1 MRLAAQAKGGFY
13 PAPVEAVALAASY
26 LAPPDDKPFT
36 ILDPCAGRG
45 SAIGR
50 LANLLGCPKQHTY
63 VIELDEARSATC
75 RDHLG
80 EAAHVVGP
88 SSFFGAAI
96 TPKSFSLVWCNPPF
110 DDEIGGGNR
119 VEGQF
124 LARATQ
130 LLVSGG
136 VIVLVCPEST
146 AERYDIRSQLLGWYT
161 LLTVLPFPE
170 DCRQFNEVI
179 VLGKKLP
186 QRRSHY
192 GLSWQN
198 EQAEEGFVYVLPRA
212 KGPRRFEKIALTEAE
227 MARGLATS
235 PLRRQ
240 LQPPA
245 AVPLPQPPLSLGTG
259 HLALLLSAGH
269 LDGVVNPY
277 GEPPHVVRG
286 TARKKQYLS
295 GQEEISNDDGSVT
308 TKTTISE
315 KIVLSVRCVGPDG
328 KIVTLSQE

>member
-13 PAPVEAVALAASY
+13 PAPAEAVALAAST
-26 LAPPDDKPFT
+26 LVPPDKPFT

-45 SAIGR
+45 GAIAYLGD
-50 LANLLGCPKQHTY
+50 LLGCPRSRTY
-63 VIELDEARSATC
+63 AIELDEARSAAC

-88 SSFFGAAI
+88 ATFFGAAI
-96 TPKSFSLVWCNPPF
+96 TTKSFSLVWCNPPF

-124 LARATQ
+124 LGRATQ

-146 AERYDIRSQLLGWYT
+146 AERYDVRSQLLGWYT
-161 LLTVLPFPE
+161 NLTVLPFPE
-170 DCRQFNEVI
+170 DCRKFNEVI

-186 QRRSHY
+186 ERRNHY

-198 EQAEEGFVYVLPRA
+198 EQAQEGFTYVLPRT

-227 MARGLATS
+227 MVRALSTS

-240 LQPPA
+240 LQPPGA
-245 AVPLPQPPLSLGTG
+245 MPLPQPPLSLGTG

-269 LDGVVNPY
+269 LDGVVHP
-277 GEPPHVVRG
+277 ECESPHVVRG

-295 GQEEISNDDGSVT
+295 GQEEIENDDGSVT